1 MRAGAR
7 RRPIRAPKGAHRR
20 ESGASG
26 SPVGRPVPVAPRPI
40 GEERIGVGEEGTP
53 ARGGG
58 RGGGRGPRWWRR
70 GWHVPWRRRQGGGRG
85 GGRRHRQARNG
96 DGGGWGRRQGRGTGE
111 GVSGPRH
118 GHDAPATTGR
128 VVGGGWAQRR
138 GSGWGQRKGRRAPA
152 PAPAPAAPDTA
163 TPPTAVAA
171 AVAMH
176 APPTSRCSRPAWGW
190 GDPRRHG
197 HTRPRTAR
205 PRAAPAPAAP
215 TLRTAGATGRS
226 LSQKKQKSQGGK
238 QGHEKKK
245 NNETRR
251 KGSRDHQPALQPS
264 PGGNLSADV
273 PRPPRTAGRDDAG
286 VGRPALPWRP
296 RSAPHVPAAGE
307 RPARPDGHIAQT
319 LPLVGSRAGARRG
332 GSGGG
337 GGGRRLFRSPAAGG
351 EERDQGRRGVTAHA
365 LGRMQRPLRAGG
377 TWQTRLWS
385 GEDLQVPQ
393 QTTWLHKPLP

>member
-1 MRAGAR
+1 M
-7 RRPIRAPKGAHRR
+7 
-20 ESGASG
+20 
-26 SPVGRPVPVAPRPI
+26 
-40 GEERIGVGEEGTP
+40 
-53 ARGGG
+53 
-58 RGGGRGPRWWRR
+58 
-70 GWHVPWRRRQGGGRG
+70 
-85 GGRRHRQARNG
+85 
-96 DGGGWGRRQGRGTGE
+96 
-111 GVSGPRH
+111 SGPRH